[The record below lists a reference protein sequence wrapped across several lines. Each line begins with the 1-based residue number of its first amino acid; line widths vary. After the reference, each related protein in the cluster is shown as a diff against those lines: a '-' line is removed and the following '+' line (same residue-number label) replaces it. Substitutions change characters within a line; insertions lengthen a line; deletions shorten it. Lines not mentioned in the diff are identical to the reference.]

1 MVVQSGTL
9 HFLGPHVTVPTT
21 AGPLTVPV
29 PLTLLTVPVSLTLL
43 TVPQTDLTLGV
54 LTDWRG
60 SHQSRPLGWTDG
72 DSALRAFRGTDSH
85 RLQ

>member
-1 MVVQSGTL
+1 MVVQSGAL

-29 PLTLLTVPVSLTLL
+29 PLTLLTVS
-43 TVPQTDLTLGV
+43 QTDLTLGV

-60 SHQSRPLGWTDG
+60 SHQSRPLGWADG
-72 DSALRAFRGTDSH
+72 DSALRALRGTDSH
-85 RLQ
+85 CLQ